1 MRRFRNLN
9 MNTFHYNITWPI
21 GKVKDFEKGVD
32 IHCIKFRWVY
42 SSRISCMCVLDRSC
56 LLQGTSWKICIL
68 TLTNVSVII
77 IQTLIAFNTQGA
89 QGGFLSRFTS
99 VPGSVLYLFFF
110 LIFFRTDDDETYCR
124 AATEYARACSHAG
137 FPIQDWRDDFPAC
150 STFVV
155 FKSCIFKFQSYPR
168 IQLA

>member
-1 MRRFRNLN
+1 
-9 MNTFHYNITWPI
+9 MNTFHYNFTWPI
-21 GKVKDFEKGVD
+21 GKVKGFEKGVD

-42 SSRISCMCVLDRSC
+42 SSRISCMWVLDRSC
-56 LLQGTSWKICIL
+56 LLQGMSWKICIL

-89 QGGFLSRFTS
+89 QGRFLSRFPS

-110 LIFFRTDDDETYCR
+110 IYLFFLERMMMKLTVGQPRSTRERVLTLAFPFKTGGTTSQHAVR
-124 AATEYARACSHAG
+124 LWFSSH
-137 FPIQDWRDDFPAC
+137 
-150 STFVV
+150 V
-155 FKSCIFKFQSYPR
+155 FDKKFQPYPS